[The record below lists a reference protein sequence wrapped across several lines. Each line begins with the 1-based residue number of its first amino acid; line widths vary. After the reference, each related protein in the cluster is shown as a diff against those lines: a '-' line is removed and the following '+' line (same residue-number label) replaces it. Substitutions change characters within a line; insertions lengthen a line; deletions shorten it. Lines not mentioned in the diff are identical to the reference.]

1 MPRTSPEP
9 LTRKE
14 APLPMQSAK
23 KKARCWSAAERE
35 DILAKHPELEKDNKG
50 FIRELLR
57 RHAVTA

>member
-1 MPRTSPEP
+1 
-9 LTRKE
+9 
-14 APLPMQSAK
+14 MQSAK